1 MIISSL
7 TIFFRQPLAQLAVFL
22 CVFCVLVP
30 GCTKDTGG
38 GVPVSADFT
47 IQLRIPGNGDSK
59 EVRSAA
65 VAAESSI
72 DPQQLYLL
80 LFREQAGKF
89 EYAAFYTPVTV
100 TAGTVDGATVY
111 SLSLRFP
118 VPDPRDSYRFMVL
131 ANLTDDEFAG
141 AAGPD
146 GSNFKAANG
155 TADPME
161 TIRTGITYAQPG
173 NWPLRPFRSFP
184 MWGESGVFTGT
195 SHTVGSV
202 SMVRSVA
209 RIDVGVNF
217 QRNPDGSY
225 PLDNMVSQGIDGL
238 KFRVTSVKL
247 YNVPEKGVIGPA
259 AANYSESGRY
269 VTAPTLP
276 GNPSIP
282 PAPAYTRCV
291 YTLGDLDYPS
301 GSTQKRSLT
310 RTLYVPEAANH
321 GISDNGRAVCLVV
334 GGEYNGSSTT
344 YYRIDLYDRTPDAA
358 GNISKPTAATR
369 IDLLRNHI
377 YVVDIISVKMKGYST
392 PEEAFASDP
401 VYMDA
406 TVEVWDQSRQ
416 VNVSPDGVYNLS
428 LNASQFFF
436 SGFSTSGSEQTLR
449 ITTDYDGSLG
459 RGWTLTPDEVA
470 KESVYFLRSDGTHC
484 HYGDPAWPSSGAPGT
499 YSFRIGMED
508 FPATPGNDRRTAV
521 RSSLSARD
529 ASHDRSR

>member
-89 EYAAFYTPVTV
+89 EYAAFYTP
-100 TAGTVDGATVY
+100 ATVY

-225 PLDNMVSQGIDGL
+225 PLDNRRIE
-238 KFRVTSVKL
+238 
-247 YNVPEKGVIGPA
+247 VPGHFGEVVQCAGEGGDRARRCELFGIGPLCDGA
-259 AANYSESGRY
+259 DVTRKPVDSAGSGLHAVRLHPGRFGLSVRLY
-269 VTAPTLP
+269 AKAVTDPHALCA
-276 GNPSIP
+276 G
-282 PAPAYTRCV
+282 
-291 YTLGDLDYPS
+291 
-301 GSTQKRSLT
+301 
-310 RTLYVPEAANH
+310 
-321 GISDNGRAVCLVV
+321 GR
-334 GGEYNGSSTT
+334 
-344 YYRIDLYDRTPDAA
+344 
-358 GNISKPTAATR
+358 
-369 IDLLRNHI
+369 
-377 YVVDIISVKMKGYST
+377 
-392 PEEAFASDP
+392 
-401 VYMDA
+401 
-406 TVEVWDQSRQ
+406 QSR
-416 VNVSPDGVYNLS
+416 
-428 LNASQFFF
+428 
-436 SGFSTSGSEQTLR
+436 
-449 ITTDYDGSLG
+449 
-459 RGWTLTPDEVA
+459 
-470 KESVYFLRSDGTHC
+470 
-484 HYGDPAWPSSGAPGT
+484 
-499 YSFRIGMED
+499 D
-508 FPATPGNDRRTAV
+508 FG
-521 RSSLSARD
+521 
-529 ASHDRSR
+529 

>member
-118 VPDPRDSYRFMVL
+118 VPDLRDSYRFMVL

-195 SHTVGSV
+195 SHTVESV

-282 PAPAYTRCV
+282 PAPAYTRCI

-344 YYRIDLYDRTPDAA
+344 YYRIDLYDRAPDAA
-358 GNISKPTAATR
+358 GNVSKPTAATR

-428 LNASQFFF
+428 LNANQFFF
-436 SGFSTSGSEQTLR
+436 QWVFDFGF
-449 ITTDYDGSLG
+449 
-459 RGWTLTPDEVA
+459 
-470 KESVYFLRSDGTHC
+470 
-484 HYGDPAWPSSGAPGT
+484 GA
-499 YSFRIGMED
+499 
-508 FPATPGNDRRTAV
+508 
-521 RSSLSARD
+521 D
-529 ASHDRSR
+529 ASHYHGLRRFAGPGLDADPGRGGQGECLFPAERRYALSFR